1 MEQAVSLTKAILDL
15 VAMNLNTVE
24 SGGNITAIY
33 PMDSLSTTRTM
44 ISKITDLKTWNSLMQ
59 RPTKEYIVGV
69 FGRKTGGG
77 NLAGYV
83 KNSKELMTRIGIF
96 QNKVGLATEDVKS
109 AIYES
114 LLKLKDENAWSPA
127 RSHHPTHKPLALM
140 EYLVTLTSTPTG
152 GIVLDPFAGSGT
164 TGVACKK
171 LGRDFI
177 LIEKE
182 KEYIPIIKARL
193 SALTQGKLL

>member
-1 MEQAVSLTKAILDL
+1 
-15 VAMNLNTVE
+15 
-24 SGGNITAIY
+24 
-33 PMDSLSTTRTM
+33 
-44 ISKITDLKTWNSLMQ
+44 
-59 RPTKEYIVGV
+59 
-69 FGRKTGGG
+69 
-77 NLAGYV
+77 
-83 KNSKELMTRIGIF
+83 
-96 QNKVGLATEDVKS
+96 
-109 AIYES
+109 
-114 LLKLKDENAWSPA
+114 
-127 RSHHPTHKPLALM
+127 M

-182 KEYIPIIKARL
+182 EEYISIIKARL